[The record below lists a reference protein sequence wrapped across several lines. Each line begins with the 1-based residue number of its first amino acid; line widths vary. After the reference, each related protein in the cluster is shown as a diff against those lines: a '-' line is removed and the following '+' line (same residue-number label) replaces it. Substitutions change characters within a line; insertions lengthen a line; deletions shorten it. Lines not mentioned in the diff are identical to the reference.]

1 MDYTVVKA
9 NLLGLK
15 DSLAVAEI
23 LCKCGRDMKEKYGLL
38 HWDNSL
44 LKTWLIIYYT
54 AVKNRVFIVY
64 DRDRSPVATFQVGV
78 FDDYLH
84 FGKLAV
90 LPEFSGNG
98 VGKFCVEHIGRIAKE
113 SGKNRICCEVYEK
126 SEHALGFYK
135 KLGFEVT
142 RRVSTRK
149 YTELALSKNL

>member
-1 MDYTVVKA
+1 MSYTVVKA
-9 NLLGLK
+9 NLLCLK

-44 LKTWLIIYYT
+44 FKTWLIICYT

-64 DRDRSPVATFQVGV
+64 DNNRSPVATFCIGV
-78 FDDYLH
+78 FEDYLH

-90 LPEFSGNG
+90 LPEFSGKG
-98 VGKFCVEHIGRIAKE
+98 IGSFCLKYIERLARE

-126 SEHALGFYK
+126 A
-135 KLGFEVT
+135 
-142 RRVSTRK
+142 STRSAFMK
-149 YTELALSKNL
+149 NFLLKLSVRFPRGNIPSLY